1 MARQIVTQYAHRSNT
16 GSPRPFVFHESNKAH
31 QGRTIRPDL
40 QLYYGNRSGL
50 SDGDLL
56 GDQTCLFTRQRTL
69 RLLQSSL
76 DFLWS
81 LCFPIIL
88 FQSRLNLILWPR
100 MFYRHNNV
108 TNIKIKHY
116 MDVFNF
122 AVHTFVPFDL
132 HASLALFTKIKS
144 LEIIPFIWFCF
155 RS

>member
-1 MARQIVTQYAHRSNT
+1 MKFAFLTFKHNQVHLFFWCRWKRNIFRTTSLWMARQIVTQYAHRSNT

-81 LCFPIIL
+81 LCFQLTL
-88 FQSRLNLILWPR
+88 FHSRLNLILYSR

-108 TNIKIKHY
+108 KKILK
-116 MDVFNF
+116 
-122 AVHTFVPFDL
+122 
-132 HASLALFTKIKS
+132 
-144 LEIIPFIWFCF
+144 
-155 RS
+155 